1 MLIYLTLPLIVAAA
15 ALIAGATPAT
25 WLAAALGAAA
35 AAWRARLAGSAG
47 TRMIVTLDPLAPDS
61 RLVLAALR
69 EALRQLARTRHVVS
83 LRTAAFRATAH
94 PRLHLSLSRDGDLEI
109 HCDGAR
115 VQRLRQPGIWIADH
129 PLPLKLPRAH
139 CLTLRFTP
147 ADGGRVRVALAAAA
161 PLSRRGWFAVVFVIA
176 AACVCDA
183 ASVLAGAL
191 GFAAQTYLL
200 EHHPDRPRDQQQV
213 KAT

>member
-1 MLIYLTLPLIVAAA
+1 MPISLTLPLVVAAV
-15 ALIAGATPAT
+15 ALIAGATSAA

-35 AAWRARLAGSAG
+35 AAWRARLASSAG
-47 TRMIVTLDPLAPDS
+47 TRLIVTLDPLAPDS

-69 EALRQLARTRHVVS
+69 EALRQLTRTRQAVS
-83 LRTAAFRATAH
+83 LRMAAFRATAH
-94 PRLHLSLSRDGDLEI
+94 PRLHLCLSRDGDLEI
-109 HCDGAR
+109 RCDGAR

-129 PLPLKLPRAH
+129 PLPLNLPRTR
-139 CLTLRFTP
+139 CLTLRFNP
-147 ADGGRVRVALAAAA
+147 AEGGRVRVALAAAA
-161 PLSRRGWFAVVFVIA
+161 PLSRRGWFAVAFVIA

-183 ASVLAGAL
+183 ASGLAGAL

-200 EHHPDRPRDQQQV
+200 EHHPDRPSDQQEV

>member
-1 MLIYLTLPLIVAAA
+1 MLIFLTLPLVVAAA
-15 ALIAGATPAT
+15 ALIAGPTPAA

-47 TRMIVTLDPLAPDS
+47 TRLIVTLDPLAPDS

-69 EALRQLARTRHVVS
+69 EALRQLAHSRHAVS
-83 LRTAAFRATAH
+83 LRMAAFRATAH
-94 PRLHLSLSRDGDLEI
+94 PRLHVCLSRDGDLEI
-109 HCDGAR
+109 HCDGSR

-129 PLPLKLPRAH
+129 PLPLNLPRAR
-139 CLTLRFTP
+139 CLTLRFNP
-147 ADGGRVRVALAAAA
+147 AGGGRVRVALAAAA
-161 PLSRRGWFAVVFVIA
+161 PLSRHGWLAVAFLIA

-183 ASVLAGAL
+183 SGVLASAL

-200 EHHPDRPRDQQQV
+200 EHHPNRPRDQQEV